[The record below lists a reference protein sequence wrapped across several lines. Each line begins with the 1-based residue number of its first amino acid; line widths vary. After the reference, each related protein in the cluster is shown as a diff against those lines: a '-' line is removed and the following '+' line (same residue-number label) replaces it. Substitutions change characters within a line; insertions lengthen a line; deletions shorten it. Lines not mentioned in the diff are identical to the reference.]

1 MVDIDFPLGFLCRFL
16 DENSPN
22 LVELYLDVDVTS
34 FTEENKVSV

>member
-1 MVDIDFPLGFLCRFL
+1 MLGFKHIIIWFA

-34 FTEENKVSV
+34 FTEENKV